1 MLKKIVQN
9 KKTAVIGIVLL
20 IIAITAGVLVSYC
33 SQEHHNIAG
42 NQKKEASLEKET
54 DNVGADTKKE
64 TENQNTGFEIVED
77 ESKTQTES
85 VDAPTSWEATEGM
98 PVETQ
103 PDGMPV
109 ETQPDD
115 GEIEY
120 GSIF

>member
-9 KKTAVIGIVLL
+9 KKTAVIGIGLLL
-20 IIAITAGVLVSYC
+20 IVITAGVLVSYR
-33 SQEHHNIAG
+33 SQEYHNIAG

-54 DNVGADTKKE
+54 DNVDADTKKE
-64 TENQNTGFEIVED
+64 TENQHTSFEIVED

-103 PDGMPV
+103 PD
-109 ETQPDD
+109 D